1 VGSKG
6 VSFFDVGASPGA
18 LWSSNGGGGKGSMFD
33 FLGGFPDGIIGRGSG
48 GEILEIVLEL

>member
-6 VSFFDVGASPGA
+6 VSFFDVGACPGA
-18 LWSSNGGGGKGSMFD
+18 LWSSNGDGGKRSMFD
-33 FLGGFPDGIIGRGSG
+33 FLGGFPEGIIASGSG